1 MYDLK
6 RCSVC
11 PVDIAEEKPS
21 ISIIDND
28 AFLNDTLTGEGT
40 THRCNWM
47 FLQCVQ
53 HRKIGVQEN
62 EMNIQDEHARVKD
75 AKTVS

>member
-1 MYDLK
+1 MGISYSNVFLLCDVWTMHDLK

-11 PVDIAEEKPS
+11 PVEIVEEKTS

-40 THRCNWM
+40 THCCNWM

-53 HRKIGVQEN
+53 HRRIGVPEN
-62 EMNIQDEHARVKD
+62 
-75 AKTVS
+75 